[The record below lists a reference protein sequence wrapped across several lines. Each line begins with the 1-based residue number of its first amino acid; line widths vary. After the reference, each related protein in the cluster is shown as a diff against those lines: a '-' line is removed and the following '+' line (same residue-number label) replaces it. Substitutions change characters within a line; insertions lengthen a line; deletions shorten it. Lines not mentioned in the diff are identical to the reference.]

1 MAASRNGRA
10 RSQCGAPSCDSISIP
25 STLPIMSSGLSTSGT
40 PNFSIAL
47 TYSGMRSGMIF
58 DVPGQPTTTSAPS
71 THCSSAMSLWFSRFV
86 NSTTCDVSKS
96 RTPSL
101 IMAGPLS
108 AEQGIRPM
116 VAAAGA
122 GVNYLSDKGCVEGGR
137 ARESHPT
144 PLLKELTM
152 SSPHSEAIPAA
163 AIAWDPR
170 LDEIK
175 HRLHDKLTRQLQL
188 TEVQQLP
195 EERRREELRR
205 VIKRLLLD
213 EEPPPT
219 AAQKQQLIE
228 ELLDEILGLGPLEIL
243 LRDPSISDILVNGP
257 HEVFVERRGRLEE
270 TAVRFRDAD
279 HLLLIID
286 RIVSRIGRRIDET
299 SPRAAPR
306 LPDGSRVN
314 AIIPPLSLRG
324 PALSI
329 RRFGTTPLGLE
340 DLLQFR
346 AFTPEMALL
355 LEAAIKAR
363 LNVVISGGTG
373 SGKTTLLNTLSG
385 FIGDGER
392 IVTIED
398 AAELPLRQRHIVQRE
413 TRPASVDGKGEVSM
427 RDLVRNA
434 LRMRPDRIVIGE
446 CRGPEALDMLQA
458 MNSGHEGSM
467 TTVHANSPRDAL
479 SRLETM
485 LLMAG

>member
-1 MAASRNGRA
+1 
-10 RSQCGAPSCDSISIP
+10 
-25 STLPIMSSGLSTSGT
+25 MSSAD
-40 PNFSIAL
+40 P
-47 TYSGMRSGMIF
+47 
-58 DVPGQPTTTSAPS
+58 Q
-71 THCSSAMSLWFSRFV
+71 
-86 NSTTCDVSKS
+86 
-96 RTPSL
+96 
-101 IMAGPLS
+101 
-108 AEQGIRPM
+108 
-116 VAAAGA
+116 
-122 GVNYLSDKGCVEGGR
+122 
-137 ARESHPT
+137 
-144 PLLKELTM
+144 
-152 SSPHSEAIPAA
+152 AIPTA

-175 HRLHDKLTRQLQL
+175 HRVHDKLTHQLQL
-188 TEVQQLP
+188 TEVQKLP

-228 ELLDEILGLGPLEIL
+228 ELLDEVLGLGPLEIL
-243 LRDPSISDILVNGP
+243 LRDPTISDILVNGP

-270 TAVRFRDAD
+270 TTLRFRDAD

-299 SPRAAPR
+299 SPMVDAR

-329 RRFGTTPLGLE
+329 RRFGATPLGLE

-346 AFTPEMALL
+346 AFTPEIALL

-363 LNVVISGGTG
+363 LNVIISGGTG
-373 SGKTTLLNTLSG
+373 SGKTTLLNTPSG
-385 FIGDGER
+385 FIGNTER

-398 AAELPLRQRHIVQRE
+398 AAELQLKQRHVVQLE

-485 LLMAG
+485 LLMAGFEIPLRALRRQIASAVQLIVQVDRLQGGPRRVTAVTEVVGMEGDTIVMQDIFLFQQRGIDQEGKAHGKFVTTGIRPTFWPRLEAAGVTLAANLFQERVLLRA